1 VSEAGRSHA
10 SGSKT
15 SPSPR
20 QGPDRSEG
28 VRTARRAVLVD
39 HLLRHALRRGR
50 FVLKS
55 GRTSEWFLDVKQSLG
70 RPEGMLL
77 VAEAILE
84 ILPSEVTAL
93 GGLTMGADPIAF
105 GTAALGAA
113 RGRPLRS
120 FSVRKEAKDH
130 GPGGRIAG
138 VLEPT
143 DLVVVVEDA
152 TTRGESLA
160 AAAEAVAAVGAK
172 VLGWLAVVDRGGVAR
187 ARAEAEGVQFWSL
200 VDAPDLGLPYDLGEG
215 ALSARQGRA
224 APAGSPRVSDGDED
238 PVPR

>member
-1 VSEAGRSHA
+1 MPEVRAPAGE
-10 SGSKT
+10 GS
-15 SPSPR
+15 
-20 QGPDRSEG
+20 DRSAAPA
-28 VRTARRAVLVD
+28 VSRRAALVD
-39 HLLRHALRRGR
+39 HLLTHAVRRGR

-77 VAEAILE
+77 VAEATLE
-84 ILPSEVTAL
+84 ILPAEVTAL

-152 TTRGESLA
+152 TTRSESLA

-187 ARAEAEGVQFWSL
+187 ARAGAAGVQFWSL
-200 VDAPDLGLPYDLGEG
+200 VDAPDLGLPYDLGEAVPERPGGSGG
-215 ALSARQGRA
+215 AGR
-224 APAGSPRVSDGDED
+224 SPSGI
-238 PVPR
+238 

>member
-1 VSEAGRSHA
+1 MHEVRTP
-10 SGSKT
+10 GS
-15 SPSPR
+15 
-20 QGPDRSEG
+20 QGSDRSAAG
-28 VRTARRAVLVD
+28 AVSRRAALVD
-39 HLLRHALRRGR
+39 HLLTHAVRRGR

-55 GRTSEWFLDVKQSLG
+55 GRTSDWFLDVKQTLG

-77 VAEAILE
+77 VAEATLE
-84 ILPSEVTAL
+84 ILPAEVTAL

-113 RGRPLRS
+113 RGRLLRS

-160 AAAEAVAAVGAK
+160 AAADAVTAVGAE

-187 ARAEAEGVQFWSL
+187 SRAEAEGVRFWSL
-200 VDAPDLGLPYDLGEG
+200 VDAPDLGLPFDLGHGTGSAEEAAGRVAAAG
-215 ALSARQGRA
+215 ATGRPPDA
-224 APAGSPRVSDGDED
+224 
-238 PVPR
+238 